1 MPKLTKA
8 VIDCSFPK
16 EKHYFVWDTEIKGFG
31 CQILKSGAK
40 KTYVFYYHSPLT
52 RKKAYI
58 KIGCH
63 GNITVDF
70 AEIGQKIFLRLLH
83 QALIQG
89 RRKKRKSLY
98 NR

>member
-8 VIDCSFPK
+8 VIDNNVTK
-16 EKHYFVWDTEIKGFG
+16 EKNYFVWDTEIKGFG
-31 CQILKSGAK
+31 CQILKGGK
-40 KTYVFYYHSPLT
+40 KTYGFYYHSPLT

-70 AEIGQKIFLRLLH
+70 ARNV
-83 QALIQG
+83 A
-89 RRKKRKSLY
+89 KKLS
-98 NR
+98 NVPC